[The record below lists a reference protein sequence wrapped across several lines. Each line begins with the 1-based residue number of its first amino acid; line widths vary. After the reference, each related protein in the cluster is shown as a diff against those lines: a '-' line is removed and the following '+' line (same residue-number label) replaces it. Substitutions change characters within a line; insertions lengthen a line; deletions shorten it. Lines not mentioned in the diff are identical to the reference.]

1 MQRLQARSLASAAL
15 PARWRSRTL
24 GIGSL
29 LGTLV
34 LGACSSGGAST
45 PLEVTD
51 GDGRDGPIDTMAT
64 VPGDGDSEF
73 VSSVGEA
80 GGGGRS
86 ALSGADSDASAAGGS
101 AGSGSVAS
109 PQAPSDNGAVS
120 GGGEAARVIS
130 EADILQLSG
139 DRLYALSRYNGL
151 TIIDVSNPA
160 ALRLEGAYSTAAEPF
175 EMYIED
181 GIVFAM
187 FNAWYSYEC
196 DEANVCTW
204 QTSSRMQALDT
215 RDPESIQLLSDTVIP
230 GNIADSRRVGDVV
243 YVATQQYNYCWMC
256 EADQNTMLTSFNVAT
271 PSRITQADQLKL
283 PVPVNAYAGER
294 SISVTDQRI
303 YISGQVYSNNGG
315 VQPGEIQVVD
325 ISDASGA
332 LERGAT
338 FGVAGPIQSRWQMD
352 EYDGIFRVVSQPGG
366 WGTNQPPV
374 VQTFRVNSSSDIQPA
389 ASLPIQLPLPNEV
402 LQSVRFDGTRA
413 YAITAERRDPLFTF
427 DLSNPD
433 QPRQMGELEMPGFV
447 YHMEPRGNLV
457 YALGFD
463 SENPD
468 GALNVSLFDVTDLA
482 APALLSR
489 VAFGGDWGSFAEDQN
504 RIHKAFTILEDQGLI
519 LVPFSGGSSTG
530 DNCAYEYGSGI
541 QLIDI
546 GQNTLVRRGVA
557 PQVGDSRRAF
567 MHRDHLIG
575 VGDNTVQTFDIANRD
590 APVATAKLDVARN
603 VGTVRVID
611 DHLLRFG
618 NDWSTNQTILDMT
631 PLAKANAA
639 QPEAEIDLSAVFG
652 EDAWSCAG
660 GSYWG
665 GQVFT
670 RGDYAYVPRYSYSYD
685 QSYQNYTQKLTFYIV
700 DLSDRSAPRAIG
712 SFTASQ
718 SNGYGSSEIVQ
729 TEDALLIG
737 RTEGEYQY
745 SQING
750 QLLAS
755 PRFYYDVFEL
765 SDPTAPTLAS
775 TFQVP
780 ELITGGGWGR
790 FIGGCSMDM
799 GWGWY
804 GGYYASGNVAL
815 SSGDLVVSQ
824 HSERVPGSDYLVK
837 YYLDRIDVSDPYAPE
852 MLPKVNIPGTAVHF
866 NSGTGELVTV
876 DYALEREPGT
886 SWDDCYQR
894 GYYGEYIE
902 STREC
907 NVMRRSIN
915 SLVVSGD
922 RAVRKSQLELDRTR
936 RTTNIAVSDS
946 RIFYTTGNFPS
957 YPSYYGGAVTD
968 SVGVS
973 SSDSAVSEQTPISAV
988 TLESL
993 HLENGTLTRLPS
1005 VDLRRQNQYYDYGV
1019 LYARGERAFS
1029 IYDQTVTVVDT
1040 QAPMAPR
1047 RLTHEIPGWGCNS
1060 LEVGGD
1066 TAYCA
1071 VGQRGVEVIDLS
1083 QVR

>member
-1 MQRLQARSLASAAL
+1 MQRLQARSLATVACST
-15 PARWRSRTL
+15 RWRSRTL
-24 GIGSL
+24 GMGSL
-29 LGTLV
+29 LGSLL
-34 LGACSSGGAST
+34 LGACSGGGTST

-51 GDGRDGPIDTMAT
+51 GDGKDGPIDSMAT

-80 GGGGRS
+80 GGGSRD
-86 ALSGADSDASAAGGS
+86 ALSGDSASGAAGSG
-101 AGSGSVAS
+101 GSGSVA
-109 PQAPSDNGAVS
+109 PPATPGNAAQDSD

-151 TIIDVSNPA
+151 TIVDVSDPA
-160 ALRLEGAYSTAAEPF
+160 ALRLEGTYATAAEPF

-187 FNAWYSYEC
+187 FNGWYSYEC
-196 DEANVCTW
+196 DTNNVCNW

-215 RDPESIQLLSDTVIP
+215 RDPDSIQLLSDTVIP
-230 GNIADSRRVGDVV
+230 GSIADSRRVGDVV
-243 YVATQQYNYCWMC
+243 YVATQQFNYCWMC
-256 EADQNTMLTSFNVAT
+256 DADQNTMLTSFNVAT
-271 PSRITQADQLKL
+271 PGRIVQADQLKL
-283 PVPVNAYAGER
+283 PVPANAYAGAR

-332 LERGAT
+332 LVEGAT
-338 FGVAGPIQSRWQMD
+338 FAVAGPIQSRWQMD
-352 EYDGIFRVVSQPGG
+352 EYEGIFRVVSQPGG

-389 ASLPIQLPLPNEV
+389 ASLPIQLPLPNEI

-433 QPRQMGELEMPGFV
+433 QPRQVGELEMPGFV

-468 GALNVSLFDVTDLA
+468 GSLNVSLFDVADLA

-504 RIHKAFTILEDQGLI
+504 RIHKAFTIMEDQGLI
-519 LVPFSGGSSTG
+519 LVPFSGGSYAE

-546 GQNTLVRRGVA
+546 GQNTLARRGVA
-557 PQVGDSRRAF
+557 PQVGDARRAF
-567 MHRDHLIG
+567 LHRDHLIG

-590 APVATAKLDVARN
+590 APVATGKLDVARN
-603 VGTVRVID
+603 IGTVRVMD

-618 NDWSTNQTILDMT
+618 SDWSTKQTILDMT
-631 PLAKANAA
+631 PLEKAKAA
-639 QPEAEIDLSAVFG
+639 QPDAEIDLSALFG
-652 EDAWSCAG
+652 DDAWSCAG
-660 GSYWG
+660 GAYWG

-685 QSYQNYTQKLTFYIV
+685 ENYENYQQKLTFYIV
-700 DLSDRSAPRAIG
+700 DLSDRGAPRAVG
-712 SFTASQ
+712 SFTGSL
-718 SNGYGSSEIVQ
+718 SNAYGGGLEIVQ

-737 RTEGEYQY
+737 RTEGQYQY

-750 QLLAS
+750 QILER

-780 ELITGGGWGR
+780 ELINGGGWGR

-804 GGYYASGNVAL
+804 GGYYSSGNVAL

-837 YYLDRIDVSDPYAPE
+837 YFLDRIDVSDPYAPV
-852 MLPKVNIPGTAVHF
+852 MLPKINIPGTAVHF
-866 NSGTGELVTV
+866 NAGTGELVTV
-876 DYALEREPGT
+876 DYSLEREPGT

-894 GYYGEYIE
+894 GYYGEFIE

-915 SLVVSGD
+915 SLVVSGT

-968 SVGVS
+968 VGVS
-973 SSDSAVSEQTPISAV
+973 SGDSTVEQTPISSV

-993 HLENGTLTRLPS
+993 RLENGTLTRLPS

-1019 LYARGERAFS
+1019 LYARGDRAFS

-1040 QAPMAPR
+1040 EQLMTPR

-1071 VGQRGVEVIDLS
+1071 VGQRGVEVIDLN